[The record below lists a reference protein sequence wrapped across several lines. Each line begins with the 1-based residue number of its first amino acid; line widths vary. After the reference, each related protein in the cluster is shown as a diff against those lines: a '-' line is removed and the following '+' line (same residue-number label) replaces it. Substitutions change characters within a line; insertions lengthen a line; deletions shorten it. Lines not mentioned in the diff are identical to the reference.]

1 MTRRGDLA
9 AALTGLEN
17 LLAASETFQAATG
30 AADATAAKAFIYW
43 PGMKPYTETEGEGE
57 QSVRTWPACFAVVRI
72 AEGAGIAVP
81 ECVAS
86 VPLQAYLQLRTP
98 ENLRDDPK
106 AEAVAF
112 LEFVGKVMQDLAE
125 QSYGTGTLAVRRI
138 TVGDVQKND
147 ETEAEEYMDVRLDI
161 EPGVTA

>member
-30 AADATAAKAFIYW
+30 AADAEEAAAFIYW

-72 AEGAGIAVP
+72 GAGAGYAVP

-86 VPLQAYLQLRTP
+86 VPVSVYLQLRTP

-106 AEAVAF
+106 GEAVAF

-125 QSYGTGTLAVRRI
+125 NSYGTGNLATRRI
-138 TVGDVQKND
+138 SIRDVQKND
-147 ETEAEEYMDVRLDI
+147 ETETEDYMDCELDI
-161 EPGVTA
+161 EPGVGA